1 MGYKRPKQPMK
12 KSYLFLL
19 LVFLVAVSSCKSS
32 RSTATYQDPINTH
45 RTVTIAY
52 LDVSDTR
59 ITYTYKPT
67 YAVRLG
73 GSQDVIKSAV
83 LEALRVHG
91 SGDILIGLEY
101 TTISRWTIFPFLSP
115 IREITVTGRPAK
127 YTNFH
132 SLPENIWAPTKLYPN
147 NLPEKEIHNIII
159 KQ

>member
-1 MGYKRPKQPMK
+1 MK
-12 KSYLFLL
+12 KLYLFLL
-19 LVFLVAVSSCKSS
+19 LVLALGISSCKSS
-32 RSTATYQDPINTH
+32 RSTATYQDPINTL
-45 RTVTIAY
+45 RTVTVAD

-59 ITYTYKPT
+59 ISYTYKPT

-73 GSQDVIKSAV
+73 GSQNVIKTAV
-83 LEALRVHG
+83 QEALKAYG

-127 YTNFH
+127 YVNFH
-132 SLPENIWAPTKLYPN
+132 SLPENIWAPAKLYPD
-147 NLPEKEIHNIII
+147 NLPEKEINNFII

>member
-1 MGYKRPKQPMK
+1 MK
-12 KSYLFLL
+12 KSYFFLL
-19 LVFLVAVSSCKSS
+19 LIFVLAISSCKSV
-32 RSTATYQDPINTH
+32 RSTATYQDPTNTL
-45 RTVTIAY
+45 RTVTVAD

-59 ITYTYKPT
+59 ISYTYKPT
-67 YAVRLG
+67 FAVRLG
-73 GSQDVIKSAV
+73 GNQNVIKTAV
-83 LEALRVHG
+83 LEALKVYG

-101 TTISRWTIFPFLSP
+101 TTVSRWTIFPFLSP

-132 SLPENIWAPTKLYPN
+132 SLPENIWAPTKLYPD

>member
-1 MGYKRPKQPMK
+1 MK

-19 LVFLVAVSSCKSS
+19 IVFILGLSSCKST
-32 RSTATYQDPINTH
+32 RSTATYQDPINTL
-45 RTVTIAY
+45 RTVTVAD
-52 LDVSDTR
+52 LDVSDVR
-59 ITYTYKPT
+59 ISYTYKPT

-73 GSQDVIKSAV
+73 GSQNVIKTAV
-83 LEALRVHG
+83 QEALKAHG

-127 YTNFH
+127 YVNFH
-132 SLPENIWAPTKLYPN
+132 SLPEKIWAPTKLYPD
-147 NLPEKEIHNIII
+147 NLPEKEINNFII

>member
-1 MGYKRPKQPMK
+1 MK

-19 LVFLVAVSSCKSS
+19 LVLVLGITSCKSV
-32 RSTATYQDPINTH
+32 RSTATYQDPTNTL
-45 RTVTIAY
+45 RTVTVAD
-52 LDVSDTR
+52 LDVSETR
-59 ITYTYKPT
+59 ISYTYQPT

-73 GSQDVIKSAV
+73 GSENVIKTAV
-83 LEALRVHG
+83 QEALKAYG

-101 TTISRWTIFPFLSP
+101 TTISRWTLFPFLSP

-132 SLPENIWAPTKLYPN
+132 SLPENIWAPTKLYPD
-147 NLPEKEIHNIII
+147 NLPEKEINNFII

>member
-1 MGYKRPKQPMK
+1 MK
-12 KSYLFLL
+12 KSYFFLL
-19 LVFLVAVSSCKSS
+19 IISVLTISSCKSV
-32 RSTATYQDPINTH
+32 RSTATYQDPTNTL
-45 RTVTIAY
+45 RTVTVAD

-59 ITYTYKPT
+59 ISYTYTPT
-67 YAVRLG
+67 FAVRLG
-73 GSQDVIKSAV
+73 GNQNVIKTAV

-101 TTISRWTIFPFLSP
+101 TTVSRWTIFPFLSP
-115 IREITVTGRPAK
+115 IREITVTGRPAR

-132 SLPENIWAPTKLYPN
+132 SLPEKIWAPTKLYPD

>member
-1 MGYKRPKQPMK
+1 MK

-19 LVFLVAVSSCKSS
+19 LVFIVGLSSCKST
-32 RSTATYQDPINTH
+32 RSTATYQDPINTL
-45 RTVTIAY
+45 RTVTVAD

-59 ITYTYKPT
+59 ISYTYKPT

-73 GSQDVIKSAV
+73 GSQNVIKTAV
-83 LEALRVHG
+83 QEALKAHG

-101 TTISRWTIFPFLSP
+101 TTISKWTILSFLSP

-132 SLPENIWAPTKLYPN
+132 SLPENIWAPTKLYPD
-147 NLPEKEIHNIII
+147 NLPEKEINNFIF

>member
-1 MGYKRPKQPMK
+1 MK

-19 LVFLVAVSSCKSS
+19 IVFILGLSSCKSA
-32 RSTATYQDPINTH
+32 RSTATYQDPINTL
-45 RTVTIAY
+45 RTVTVAD

-59 ITYTYKPT
+59 ISYTYRPT

-73 GSQDVIKSAV
+73 GSQNVIKTAV
-83 LEALRVHG
+83 QEALKVYG

-101 TTISRWTIFPFLSP
+101 TTISRWTVFPFLSP

-127 YTNFH
+127 YVNFH
-132 SLPENIWAPTKLYPN
+132 SLPEKIWAPTKLYPD
-147 NLPEKEIHNIII
+147 NLPEKEINNFII

>member
-1 MGYKRPKQPMK
+1 MK
-12 KSYLFLL
+12 KLYWFLL
-19 LVFLVAVSSCKSS
+19 VVFVVGLSSCKSA
-32 RSTATYQDPINTH
+32 RSTATYQDPINTL
-45 RTVTIAY
+45 RTVTVAD
-52 LDVSDTR
+52 LDVAETR
-59 ITYTYKPT
+59 ISYTYRPT

-73 GSQDVIKSAV
+73 GSQNVIKTAV
-83 LEALRVHG
+83 QEALKAHG

-127 YTNFH
+127 YVNFH
-132 SLPENIWAPTKLYPN
+132 SLPENIWAPTKIYPD

>member
-1 MGYKRPKQPMK
+1 MK

-19 LVFLVAVSSCKSS
+19 LISVLTISSCKSV
-32 RSTATYQDPINTH
+32 RSTATYQDPTNTL
-45 RTVTIAY
+45 RTVTVAD

-59 ITYTYKPT
+59 ISYTYTPT
-67 YAVRLG
+67 FAVRLG
-73 GSQDVIKSAV
+73 GNQNVIKTAV

-101 TTISRWTIFPFLSP
+101 TTVSRWTIFPFLSP
-115 IREITVTGRPAK
+115 IREITVTGRPAR

-132 SLPENIWAPTKLYPN
+132 SLPEKIWAPTKLYPD

>member
-1 MGYKRPKQPMK
+1 MK

-19 LVFLVAVSSCKSS
+19 IVFILGLSSCKST
-32 RSTATYQDPINTH
+32 RSTATYQDPINTL
-45 RTVTIAY
+45 RTVTVAD
-52 LDVSDTR
+52 LDVSDVR
-59 ITYTYKPT
+59 ISYTYKPT

-73 GSQDVIKSAV
+73 GSQNVIKTAV
-83 LEALRVHG
+83 QEALKAHG

-115 IREITVTGRPAK
+115 IREITVTGRPAS

-132 SLPENIWAPTKLYPN
+132 SLPENIWAPTKLYPD
-147 NLPEKEIHNIII
+147 NLPEKEINNFIF

>member
-1 MGYKRPKQPMK
+1 MK
-12 KSYLFLL
+12 KSYLLILFVSVLAL
-19 LVFLVAVSSCKSS
+19 SSCKSV
-32 RSTATYQDPINTH
+32 RSTATYQDPTNTL
-45 RTVTIAY
+45 RTVTVAD

-59 ITYTYKPT
+59 ISYTYTPT

-73 GSQDVIKSAV
+73 GNQNVIKTAV
-83 LEALRVHG
+83 LEALKAHG

-132 SLPENIWAPTKLYPN
+132 SLPEKIWAPTKLYPD

>member
-1 MGYKRPKQPMK
+1 MK
-12 KSYLFLL
+12 KFYLFLL
-19 LVFLVAVSSCKSS
+19 LVFIVGLSSCRSS
-32 RSTATYQDPINTH
+32 RSTATYQDPINTL
-45 RTVTIAY
+45 RTVTVAD

-73 GSQDVIKSAV
+73 GSENVIKTAV
-83 LEALRVHG
+83 MEALREHG
-91 SGDILIGLEY
+91 IGDILIGLEY
-101 TTISRWTIFPFLSP
+101 TTISKWTILSFLSP

-132 SLPENIWAPTKLYPN
+132 SLPENIWAPTKLYPD
-147 NLPEKEIHNIII
+147 NLPEKEINNFIF

>member
-1 MGYKRPKQPMK
+1 MK

-19 LVFLVAVSSCKSS
+19 LVFIVGLSSCKST
-32 RSTATYQDPINTH
+32 RSTATYQDPINTL
-45 RTVTIAY
+45 RTVTVAD

-59 ITYTYKPT
+59 ISYTYKPT

-73 GSQDVIKSAV
+73 GSQNVIKTAV
-83 LEALRVHG
+83 QEALKAYG

-101 TTISRWTIFPFLSP
+101 TTISRWTLFPFLSP
-115 IREITVTGRPAK
+115 IREITVTGRPAS

-132 SLPENIWAPTKLYPN
+132 SLPEKIWAPTKLYPD
-147 NLPEKEIHNIII
+147 NLPEKEINNFIF